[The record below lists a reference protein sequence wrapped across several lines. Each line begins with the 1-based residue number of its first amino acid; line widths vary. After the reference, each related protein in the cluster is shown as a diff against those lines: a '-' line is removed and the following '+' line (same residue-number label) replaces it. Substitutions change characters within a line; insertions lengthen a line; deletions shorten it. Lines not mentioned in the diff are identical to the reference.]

1 MSTNSKLSLIN
12 GRLKTKSK
20 KGYYYDT
27 TDKQILSATV
37 ANMDFN
43 AVVTFNTYQAL
54 SGDETA
60 KLVGDFEKRLN
71 ERLFGKKWH
80 RTGKKLIWAHFYE
93 NASSNAHS
101 HSIVKF
107 DDNSVNP
114 TEFKRLARKV
124 WAKLTK
130 ARLAHMAHNGREKAC
145 LFIDSGKRHGT
156 KATAN
161 YITKKAQLF

>member
-1 MSTNSKLSLIN
+1 
-12 GRLKTKSK
+12 
-20 KGYYYDT
+20 
-27 TDKQILSATV
+27 
-37 ANMDFN
+37 
-43 AVVTFNTYQAL
+43 
-54 SGDETA
+54 
-60 KLVGDFEKRLN
+60 
-71 ERLFGKKWH
+71 
-80 RTGKKLIWAHFYE
+80 
-93 NASSNAHS
+93 
-101 HSIVKF
+101 
-107 DDNSVNP
+107 VNP